1 MDWQIARFG
10 LLGLLVVTGAAGL
23 SAEVVLG
30 RSLALLLGSSGSA
43 QAVTLAAFLGG
54 MAVGASS
61 VALVSKRLLDGL
73 RQPLL
78 AWAVAEAMVGLWLL
92 LLPDAQTALDAWLR
106 AAEVG
111 GDPGSPLAVTVKL
124 AVAAALVLPL
134 SVPMGATLPLIA
146 CALER
151 MRPAEATAW
160 VSQSYAF
167 NALGG
172 ALGAG
177 LASFVAIE
185 ALGLDLPLL
194 IAGAADLAIALVA
207 ALAARALPATI
218 APQKPLAMP
227 PATLVT
233 HPMGQGSDV
242 CEGPQRSEAM
252 PGWTLVAAAG
262 LTGLLMLALEIVWT
276 RLTGL
281 LLGANVYAFGLM
293 LVLVILGI
301 ALGSGAAER
310 LLARGLDPRR
320 LFALCELG
328 ASVSILW
335 LLSRLPVLPE
345 ILLWQRSRLASWP
358 ENSALWNTV
367 AGGHLAL
374 HLLPTA
380 ALLGA
385 AFPTLLAC
393 ASRGESGTGRATA
406 RLLGANTTGNL
417 VGAMAT
423 GFLVMPSLGVEGAL
437 ALCATLALLL
447 GALFAGKD
455 RPLQAVALPIAA
467 WLVALGAMGLPST
480 QLLYVG
486 LFREHPAD
494 AAGAAQTVAQARV
507 PQTALRRD
515 GKDSSVSVHRY
526 PNGSMVFRVGGKP
539 DGSTTDAV
547 SQGMLGHLGP
557 TLLPNVR
564 RSLVIGLGTGQTAAA
579 LASHPEVEV
588 EVAEISPAMADVAA
602 LFAEH
607 NGDVLRHPRVRV
619 HYVDGRDLLA
629 AQAPGRLDLIVSEPS
644 NPWVVGVADLYTV
657 EHFVRVRAALRPGGR
672 LVQWMHGYEIGDALL
687 REVLCTLQ
695 LVFDDVLVFRMAPG
709 DLALVAG
716 STPLDFDAAG
726 AAARFAAPSVQAE
739 LDRHPRS
746 ALPRTL
752 DEVLLTQLCGPVT
765 VRAYCADFNAPLR
778 ERHPRVEYQA
788 PRDFFAGRSAA
799 ETWRRL
805 DRRLT
810 PGADTLLAHH
820 LASGDKDAPPTA
832 ALPAAATATIAEARR
847 DAFERFLA
855 RANDPFEGTLQV
867 AMTAFSRLPVAAQ
880 LTVAGLPAQERVTDF
895 SAAVGHCEALERHR
909 LLGFGG
915 PLPRL
920 DLPPQ
925 LMAWRKRCRDIQRG
939 RERAA
944 ADAPLTNP
952 ALGAPRSPTATT
964 PR

>member
-1 MDWQIARFG
+1 MDSQIARIG

-54 MAVGASS
+54 MALGAGL
-61 VALVSKRLLDGL
+61 VAVAGKRLLDSL

-78 AWAVAEAMVGLWLL
+78 AWAVAEALVGLWLL
-92 LLPDAQTALDAWLR
+92 LLPDAQTALDGWLR

-111 GDPGSPLAVTVKL
+111 GDPGSPLAVSVKL

-146 CALER
+146 CALDR
-151 MRPAEATAW
+151 MRASQATAW
-160 VSQSYAF
+160 VSQCYAF

-172 ALGAG
+172 AFGAG

-185 ALGLDLPLL
+185 ALGLDLPLV
-194 IAGAADLAIALVA
+194 IAGAADLLIALVA
-207 ALAARALPATI
+207 AVAARSLPAWGDA
-218 APQKPLAMP
+218 APMP
-227 PATLVT
+227 DAADPAITAA
-233 HPMGQGSDV
+233 PEAG
-242 CEGPQRSEAM
+242 EGTPGRAGV
-252 PGWTLVAAAG
+252 PGWALITAAG

-276 RLTGL
+276 RVTGL

-301 ALGSGAAER
+301 ALGSGVAER
-310 LLARGLDPRR
+310 LLARGHDPRR

-328 ASVSILW
+328 AAATILF
-335 LLSRLPVLPE
+335 LLARLPVLPE
-345 ILLWQRSRLASWP
+345 SLLWQRARLAIWP
-358 ENSALWNTV
+358 ENSALWNAV
-367 AGGHLAL
+367 AGSHLAL

-393 ASRGESGTGRATA
+393 AAGGAGGTGRATA
-406 RLLGANTTGNL
+406 RLLGANTAGNL

-423 GFLVMPSLGVEGAL
+423 GFIVMPALGVEGAL

-447 GALFAGKD
+447 GAIFAGRD
-455 RPLQAVALPIAA
+455 RPLQALALPIAG
-467 WLVALGAMGLPST
+467 WLVGLGAFGLPST

-494 AAGAAQTVAQARV
+494 AAGTAQTIANARV
-507 PQTALRRD
+507 PQTELRRD

-557 TLLPNVR
+557 TLVPNVR

-579 LASHPEVEV
+579 LASHPDIEVA
-588 EVAEISPAMADVAA
+588 VAEISPAMADVAA
-602 LFAEH
+602 RFAEH

-629 AQAPGRLDLIVSEPS
+629 AQAPGSLDIIVSEPS

-657 EHFVRVRAALRPGGR
+657 EHFARVRAALRPGGR

-687 REVLCTLQ
+687 REVVCTLH
-695 LVFDDVLVFRMAPG
+695 LVFNDVLVFRMAPG

-716 STPLDFDAAG
+716 SAPLDFDTEG

-739 LDRHPRS
+739 LNRHPHS

-752 DEVLLTQLCGPVT
+752 DEVLLTQLCGPET
-765 VRAYCADFNAPLR
+765 VQAYCADFDAPLR

-799 ETWRRL
+799 ETWRIL

-810 PGADTLLAHH
+810 HAADTLLAQH
-820 LASGDKDAPPTA
+820 LAAGSAAPTPAA
-832 ALPAAATATIAEARR
+832 ALPGQATDTIAPARR
-847 DAFERFLA
+847 DAWERFLT
-855 RANDPFEGTLQV
+855 RANDPFEGGLRL
-867 AMTAFSRLPVAAQ
+867 AMTAANHWPIAAQ
-880 LTVAGLPAQERVTDF
+880 LTVAGLPAPGSVTDF
-895 SAAVGHCEALERHR
+895 AAATAHCEALERHR
-909 LLGFGG
+909 LLAGAG
-915 PLPRL
+915 PLPRPV
-920 DLPPQ
+920 LPTQ
-925 LMAWRKRCRDIQRG
+925 LVAWRQRCEGIRRG
-939 RERAA
+939 RERL
-944 ADAPLTNP
+944 PP
-952 ALGAPRSPTATT
+952 GAPTASPGLQVPSAPTATT